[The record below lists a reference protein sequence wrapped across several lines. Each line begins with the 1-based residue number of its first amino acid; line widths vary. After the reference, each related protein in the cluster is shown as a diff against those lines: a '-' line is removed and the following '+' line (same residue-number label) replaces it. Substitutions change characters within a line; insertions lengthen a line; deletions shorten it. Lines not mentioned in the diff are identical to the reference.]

1 MSQLLVTITVD
12 GTSYRC
18 SKRGFAGEYFWR
30 PVVKRMP
37 SLELGQVEDS
47 GKIGVKFGNLTLFN
61 DHLDA
66 DHPFGLSRYEDLVRL
81 PRLYDC
87 SIQWGEDGRNL
98 FDGQIFLQT
107 ISETEISFALTDTEY
122 TLGARPFTLTES
134 FAFVEGVSVPGGG
147 LPVEITANAHGFS
160 TGQVVTFEKMDT
172 YGANLEYSGV
182 TADNYYYVT
191 RTGANTFTLQDRDF
205 IQVSSGVGTAGTF
218 TSDGDTHRVGI
229 PLRLPFSW
237 GIVNEQTPVIKK
249 RDDEVANPSL
259 DLDSSNNS
267 DNPIEIRED
276 GVLIY
281 STNSNSGQWYDASGN
296 SGVAPTAS
304 TIKLNR
310 ATTGGVLSISGV
322 STRGTTLAG
331 FFSYVATQL
340 GLNLDNALQ

>member
-12 GTSYRC
+12 GTTYRC

-61 DHLDA
+61 DHLDSE
-66 DHPFGLSRYEDLVRL
+66 HPFALSRYEDLVRL
-81 PRLYDC
+81 PQLYDC
-87 SIQWGEDGRNL
+87 SLKWGEDGRDL

-107 ISETEISFALTDTEY
+107 ISETEITFTLTDTEY

-147 LPVEITANAHGFS
+147 LPVEITANNHGFS

-182 TADNYYYVT
+182 AADNYYYVT

-218 TSDGDTHRVGI
+218 TTDSDTHRVGI
-229 PLRLPFSW
+229 PLRVPFSW
-237 GIVNEQTPVIKK
+237 GLVNEQTPVIKK
-249 RDDEVANPSL
+249 KDDEVANPSL
-259 DLDSSNNS
+259 DLDATNDSE
-267 DNPIEIRED
+267 NPIEIRED

-281 STNSNSGQWYDASGN
+281 STNQYSGQWYNASGN
-296 SGVAPTAS
+296 SGVAPTAN

-310 ATTGGVLSISGV
+310 ATTGGVLSISGL
-322 STRGTTLAG
+322 STRGTTLAS

-340 GLNLDNALQ
+340 GLSLDNSLQ

>member
-12 GTSYRC
+12 GTTYRC

-87 SIQWGEDGRNL
+87 TIQWGEDGRNL

-147 LPVEITANAHGFS
+147 LPVEITANNHGFS

-205 IQVSSGVGTAGTF
+205 IQVSSGVGTTGTF
-218 TSDGDTHRVGI
+218 TSDLDTHRVGI

-259 DLDSSNNS
+259 DLDASNNS

>member
-61 DHLDA
+61 DHLDS

-87 SIQWGEDGRNL
+87 IIQWGEDGRNL

-182 TADNYYYVT
+182 TADNYYYIT

-259 DLDSSNNS
+259 DLDASNNS

-340 GLNLDNALQ
+340 GLILDNALQ

>member
-1 MSQLLVTITVD
+1 
-12 GTSYRC
+12 
-18 SKRGFAGEYFWR
+18 
-30 PVVKRMP
+30 
-37 SLELGQVEDS
+37 
-47 GKIGVKFGNLTLFN
+47 
-61 DHLDA
+61 
-66 DHPFGLSRYEDLVRL
+66 
-81 PRLYDC
+81 
-87 SIQWGEDGRNL
+87 
-98 FDGQIFLQT
+98 LQT
-107 ISETEISFALTDTEY
+107 ISESEISFALTDTEY
-122 TLGARPFTLTES
+122 TLGARPFTLSES
-134 FAFVEGVSVPGGG
+134 FTFVEGISVPGGG

-160 TGQVVTFEKMDT
+160 TGQVVIFEKMDT

-218 TSDGDTHRVGI
+218 TSDGETHRVGI

-237 GIVNEQTPVIKK
+237 GLVNEQTPVIKK

-259 DLDSSNNS
+259 DLDATNDS

-296 SGVAPTAS
+296 SGVAPTS
-304 TIKLNR
+304 TVIKLNR

-322 STRGTTLAG
+322 STRGTTLAS
-331 FFSYVATQL
+331 FFGHVATQL
-340 GLNLDNALQ
+340 GLNLDNTLQ

>member
-12 GTSYRC
+12 GTAYRC

-81 PRLYDC
+81 PLLYDC
-87 SIQWGEDGRNL
+87 VIQWGEDGRNL

-147 LPVEITANAHGFS
+147 LPVEITANNHGFS

-182 TADNYYYVT
+182 TADNYYYIT

-205 IQVSSGVGTAGTF
+205 IQVSSGVGTTGTF
-218 TSDGDTHRVGI
+218 TSDGETHRVGI

-259 DLDSSNNS
+259 DLDASNNS
-267 DNPIEIRED
+267 ENPIEIRED

-296 SGVAPTAS
+296 SGIAPTS
-304 TIKLNR
+304 TVIKLNR

-322 STRGTTLAG
+322 STRGTTLAA